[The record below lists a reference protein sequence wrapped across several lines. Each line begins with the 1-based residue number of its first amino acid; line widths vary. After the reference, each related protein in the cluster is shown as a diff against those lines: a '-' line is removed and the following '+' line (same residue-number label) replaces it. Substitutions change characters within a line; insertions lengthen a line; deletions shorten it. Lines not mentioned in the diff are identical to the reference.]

1 MHIEFNAKKRE
12 LQGTS
17 ASRRLRRANR
27 VPGILYGGP
36 DKPQS
41 VDLDHNELYQ
51 HLRKEAF
58 HSSVLIANV
67 EGNKQMCL
75 LRDVQWHAYRQILIH
90 VDFQRIDAAQKIHQ
104 KVPLHFINADIAPGV
119 KTQGGM
125 VQHVFTDLDVSC
137 LPKDLPSFIE
147 VDLKDLSIGQS
158 FHVSQLTIPAGVELK
173 HHGDGDPVIATI
185 IIRGKADE
193 AAEAAEAAA
202 AAEASAAATA
212 AASPAAAAAGGDKK
226 AAPADKGGD
235 KK

>member
-1 MHIEFNAKKRE
+1 MQIEFNAKKRD

-36 DKPQS
+36 DKPQPI
-41 VDLDHNELYQ
+41 DIDHNELYQ

-58 HSSVLIANV
+58 HSSVLTANV
-67 EGNKQMCL
+67 EGAKQMCL
-75 LRDVQWHAYRQILIH
+75 LRDVQWHAYRQIILH
-90 VDFQRIDAAQKIHQ
+90 VDFQRIDAAHKIHQ
-104 KVPLHFINADIAPGV
+104 KVPLHFVNADIAPGV

-125 VQHVFTDLDVSC
+125 VQHVLTELDVSC

-147 VDLKDLSIGQS
+147 VDLKDLDIGQS
-158 FHVSQLTIPAGVELK
+158 VHISQLAIPAGVEIA
-173 HHGDGDPVIATI
+173 HHGEGDPVVATV
-185 IIRGKADE
+185 IIRGKAD
-193 AAEAAEAAA
+193 AAEATEAAA

-212 AASPAAAAAGGDKK
+212 AAAAPAAGDKK
-226 AAPADKGGD
+226 AAPPE